1 MCYYVLITDALP
13 SQSYVTYT
21 LKVLYTINLFFSYP
35 LMISPAINLLEGY
48 IFNTTSKP
56 TKGRYWMQNLFRSM
70 TVAFTIVVALCI
82 YKYISLFIDVVA
94 AATCSP
100 LAFSLPAIF
109 HYKLMGQNK
118 WHLFI
123 CIVTVALAVFMVV
136 QAIYELT
143 NSIISPEENVCI

>member
-1 MCYYVLITDALP
+1 
-13 SQSYVTYT
+13 
-21 LKVLYTINLFFSYP
+21 
-35 LMISPAINLLEGY
+35 MI
-48 IFNTTSKP
+48 
-56 TKGRYWMQNLFRSM
+56 
-70 TVAFTIVVALCI
+70 VAFTIVIALLI

-109 HYKLMGQNK
+109 HYKLMGKNK

-123 CIVTVALAVFMVV
+123 CIVTVALAIFMVV

-143 NSIISPEENVCI
+143 NSIINPEGSVCE